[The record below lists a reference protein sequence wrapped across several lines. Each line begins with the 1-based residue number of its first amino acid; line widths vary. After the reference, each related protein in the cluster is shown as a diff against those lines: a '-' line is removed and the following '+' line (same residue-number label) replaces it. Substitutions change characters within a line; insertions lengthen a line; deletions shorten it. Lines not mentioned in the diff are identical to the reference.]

1 MASKIN
7 KLLKEKGI
15 PIIED
20 HNLNVD
26 NSKYVIIGN
35 YNEIRIKRIYNKIMN
50 GICVRNK
57 RIFTVINKALRKFYK
72 DKKVPGSQKIKII
85 NSPDKY
91 FSIRLVNG
99 GFKQTR
105 PYIVKNKI
113 LTGNKTGLK
122 ALRDKIDNYNSEFTK
137 FNSFL
142 RKMRSSSSSI
152 KSANIGSVIANLGKK
167 FGANVIQAHYDND
180 KNSYPMVEISSGPT
194 TKEMKILDTLFK
206 ASQLRNKKYI
216 EKIKKI
222 GLMQIQVDDL
232 FHCSLEFNY
241 KSWPLGLLAV
251 YEI

>member
-1 MASKIN
+1 MASKII

-15 PIIED
+15 PIIDD

-26 NSKYVIIGN
+26 INKYVIVGN
-35 YNEIRIKRIYNKIMN
+35 YNNQRIGRIYNKIMN

-72 DKKVPGSQKIKII
+72 GRKVPGSQKIKII

-105 PYIVKNKI
+105 PYIIKNKI

-122 ALRDKIDNYNSEFTK
+122 TLRDKIDIYNSEFTK

-142 RKMRSSSSSI
+142 KKLRSSSNNI
-152 KSANIGSVIANLGKK
+152 KSVNIGSVIANLGKK
-167 FGANVIQAHYDND
+167 FGASVIKSHYDND
-180 KNSYPMVEISSGPT
+180 KNCYPMVEISSGPT
-194 TKEMKILDTLFK
+194 PKEMKLLDSLFK

-216 EKIKKI
+216 EKIKK
-222 GLMQIQVDDL
+222 LELSQIPVEDL
-232 FHCSLEFNY
+232 FYGSTEFNY
-241 KSWPLGLLAV
+241 KSWPMGLIAV
-251 YEI
+251 Y